1 MNNIKDNLI
10 INGNSREIKN
20 QIDYYAQSFI
30 DIAKAQNFIDGFED
44 EFKEVKDIILKNIE
58 FKKLLT
64 DSSISTSEKIKVAFE
79 IIGNNYSNAT
89 RAALATMITMDVIEF
104 VDEIFNK
111 IVLIINNIKSQILVQ
126 VISAISLDDELLG
139 EIKKSIDEKTGLDVR
154 VKNIVDKNIIGG
166 ILIKI
171 GDKIIDLTIKGKIES
186 LKRKL
191 HSLELE
197 LGGEDFVSN
206 NKD

>member
-1 MNNIKDNLI
+1 LNNIKDNLI

>member
-191 HSLELE
+191 HSLEL
-197 LGGEDFVSN
+197 GGEDFVSN

>member
-191 HSLELE
+191 HSLEL
-197 LGGEDFVSN
+197 GGEDFVSN
-206 NKD
+206 NKDW

>member
-139 EIKKSIDEKTGLDVR
+139 EIKKSINEKTGLDVR

-191 HSLELE
+191 HSLEL
-197 LGGEDFVSN
+197 GGEDFVSN
-206 NKD
+206 NKDW

>member
-1 MNNIKDNLI
+1 LNNIKDNLI

-191 HSLELE
+191 HSLEL
-197 LGGEDFVSN
+197 GGEDFVSN